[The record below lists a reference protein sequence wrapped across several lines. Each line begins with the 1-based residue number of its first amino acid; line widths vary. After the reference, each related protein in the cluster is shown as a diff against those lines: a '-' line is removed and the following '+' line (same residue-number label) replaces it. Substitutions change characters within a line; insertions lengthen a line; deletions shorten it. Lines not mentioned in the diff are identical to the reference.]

1 MRRARN
7 ETLGRAF
14 RTAIRNPGRSLLTM
28 LGLAIGVGAFIAM
41 VTFGTGARRSVLEQF
56 EILGTRLIAIRTDVG
71 RREAGAQAA
80 KPLTDAEVTA
90 LRQDATSMQYLVPAV
105 TQLRPV
111 SAGGATHSTSVTGTT
126 PEFSTVHRW
135 PTQTG
140 GMFDSTDME
149 QRAKVCL
156 LGATVS
162 RELFGPAD
170 AVGRTVT
177 IGTNLPCRIIGVL
190 AVKGQSTSGRDID
203 DIVLVPSTTFRTF
216 LGMPGGYDEIQIQ
229 VRPGTSLQTA
239 IDEARPIV
247 RRAHGL
253 ADEDPDDFQIRSP
266 VQSARSADYV
276 ARILTGLLVGIASV
290 SLLVGGIGVM
300 NIQFVSVAERTKEIG
315 IRSAI
320 GASPRQIMMQ
330 FLAEAMVL
338 SFIGSAAGV
347 LLGWLS
353 SNLIATGMGWSY
365 GISAWTIF
373 VSAAFG
379 IFVGIAFGY
388 LPARRA
394 ARLEPIEALR
404 RE

>member
-1 MRRARN
+1 MRRARS
-7 ETLGRAF
+7 ETFGRAF

-56 EILGTRLIAIRTDVG
+56 EILGTRLISVRTNVG
-71 RREAGAQAA
+71 QREAGAQAA
-80 KPLTDAEVTA
+80 KPLTELELTA
-90 LRQDATSMQYLVPAV
+90 LRRDATSMQHLVPTV
-105 TQLRPV
+105 TQVRPV
-111 SAGGATHSTSVTGTT
+111 SASGATHTTKVTGTT
-126 PEFSTVHRW
+126 PDFAVVHRW
-135 PTQTG
+135 STQTG
-140 GMFDSTDME
+140 GMFDATDME

-170 AVGRTVT
+170 AVGRSVTV
-177 IGTNLPCRIIGVL
+177 GRNLPCRIIGVL
-190 AVKGQSTSGRDID
+190 STKGQSTSGRDID
-203 DIVLVPSTTFRTF
+203 DLVLVPVTTFQTF

-229 VRPGTSLQTA
+229 VRPGASLQTA

-247 RRAHGL
+247 RRVHGL
-253 ADEDPDDFQIRSP
+253 AEDDPDDFRIRSP

-320 GASPRQIMMQ
+320 GASPKQIMMQ

-338 SFIGSAAGV
+338 SFIGAAAGV

-353 SNLIATGMGWSY
+353 SNMIAKGMGWSY
-365 GISAWTIF
+365 GISPWTIL

-379 IFVGIAFGY
+379 IFVGVAFGY